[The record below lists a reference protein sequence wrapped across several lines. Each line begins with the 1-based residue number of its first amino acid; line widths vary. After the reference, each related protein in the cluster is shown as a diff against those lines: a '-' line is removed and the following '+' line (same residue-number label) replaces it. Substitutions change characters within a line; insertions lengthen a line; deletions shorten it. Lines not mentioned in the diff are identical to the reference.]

1 MQVER
6 KMKYSAICSA
16 RVLSLLL
23 QALRLMFIMGCQ
35 FHERFPYENVEALAR
50 QSLAFLRL
58 SMKVIFGLH
67 RTRSR
72 EFMGPLRS
80 MGTLS
85 STLHI
90 FPRSDH
96 VATQKIGS
104 LAMMCRASS
113 SGATVWPNGPTGA
126 QRRFHSDQ

>member
-16 RVLSLLL
+16 RVLSLML

-80 MGTLS
+80 MGTLRPS
-85 STLHI
+85 
-90 FPRSDH
+90 
-96 VATQKIGS
+96 KKK
-104 LAMMCRASS
+104 
-113 SGATVWPNGPTGA
+113 
-126 QRRFHSDQ
+126 